1 MSVTL
6 YTPDE
11 APLVL
16 KLHLPPTTATVTWH
30 GASLGHPRAMLCRVH
45 MYPVT
50 DGFLSATHETPPILR
65 YCFLQIDGA
74 WHALDAFAEPDV
86 ALTAEQTAEFR
97 LRAEHVVATAGIM
110 RGLSK
115 TKTANALHARFYF
128 NNVERGSEPPP
139 EAMLYERMIHAA
151 VQPRISE
158 AVEEPTEESVE
169 TAVSPTTLGIMSRI
183 AAFTKSTL
191 AIVVAL
197 ALLLLRCVVKLRTNA
212 EETSW
217 LGVMYGIG
225 QCALRVIATL
235 VGTYIT
241 GIAIDALSS
250 WVRRAI
256 SYAFPAYE
264 ILTRTSTNSLDAVRC
279 IIRLM
284 MPFVVGWVAPT
295 TWFLGAIT
303 PILGDIPTLL
313 LRITD
318 EVIGV
323 SAMSDAN
330 RKLCERIDLGRR
342 ILSSVDSLVAF
353 FQQQLFGTLTKLG
366 FEGISRRS
374 EQFAQILRL
383 SHLASKPELTSGDV
397 AEVYSAVSSLLSALG
412 ITLPKLG
419 PWAEVARTLFALAI
433 FALVL
438 AIKQTVGGA
447 QQFGSNQGFMGL
459 ARSPKAA
466 PPQNAEKWE
475 FATSRG
481 LTNLPKAAH
490 RHGEQAVTEA
500 RAQNP
505 NLYESCGTFFT
516 GSCKKEIDDKIA
528 ANGRQLYRNH
538 MEYVISD
545 YERKQAEKERKAA
558 EDAAA
563 AEATAKNA
571 AEDAAAVR
579 QAAEDAAA
587 VRQAA
592 EDEVKKAAEDEV
604 KKAAED
610 AAAVA
615 EDAAKKAAEDA
626 AAVRQAAEDAAAANA
641 TKKPAERADNV
652 RKAQEAAKNEQKRK
666 ARRHKELAKRNR
678 VQGDAIARAEQ
689 LEADEE
695 DKPFKEKRRL
705 DREAQQARNAAKK
718 DQAKRAPVV
727 PTEATQAS
735 EAPSQDEQQPEP
747 EQSKDETAGN
757 VEGNGEA
764 DKEGWWDATEARAKA
779 IWAKSKEKAGALWKD
794 THDWLDS
801 KLDAASVFAD
811 RFLYAY
817 ATLILAHYAP
827 HSRAAI
833 VACASSCGAGQAAQA
848 AHAVGVEA
856 AYVAPMSLG
865 PRRADAIDGEARRGL
880 VVEAG
885 RGDLRVAQTPYVMQ
899 NETQARTGAVA
910 YVGAGHPMWRD
921 ASTAV
926 AAVRSKVAVPLDFII
941 VHEAPR
947 SASVALSEL
956 ASDYTPVLAPP
967 DANIRLILD
976 VGNVR
981 IGHDT
986 FKVWCRHE
994 QHPLQRQLSVGMMQF
1009 APTVPEAIE
1018 RLLRAAHVGWHR
1030 Q

>member
-16 KLHLPPTTATVTWH
+16 KLHLPPTTATVAWH
-30 GASLGHPRAMLCRVH
+30 GASFGHPRAMLCRVH

-74 WHALDAFAEPDV
+74 WHAFDAFAEPEA
-86 ALTAEQTAEFR
+86 ALSAEQTAEFR

-151 VQPRISE
+151 VQPRVSE
-158 AVEEPTEESVE
+158 AVGAVEEPTEESVE
-169 TAVSPTTLGIMSRI
+169 TAVSPATLGIMSRI

-197 ALLLLRCVVKLRTNA
+197 ALLLLRCVVKLRMNA

-256 SYAFPAYE
+256 AYAFPAYE

-279 IIRLM
+279 IIKLM

-330 RKLCERIDLGRR
+330 RRLCERIDLGRR

-366 FEGISRRS
+366 FEAISRRS
-374 EQFAQILRL
+374 EQFAQMLRL
-383 SHLASKPELTSGDV
+383 SHLASKPELTSADV

-459 ARSPKAA
+459 ARSPKVA
-466 PPQNAEKWE
+466 PPPNTEKWE
-475 FATSRG
+475 FAESRG

-490 RHGEQAVTEA
+490 RHGEQAVAEA

-505 NLYESCGTFFT
+505 NLYDSCGTFFT
-516 GSCKKEIDDKIA
+516 GACKKEIDDKIA

-563 AEATAKNA
+563 AEA
-571 AEDAAAVR
+571 
-579 QAAEDAAA
+579 
-587 VRQAA
+587 
-592 EDEVKKAAEDEV
+592 
-604 KKAAED
+604 
-610 AAAVA
+610 
-615 EDAAKKAAEDA
+615 AAKKAAEDA
-626 AAVRQAAEDAAAANA
+626 AAVRQAAEDAAKKAEQEQAKRTALVVTEAGFDKRAAEEDVKVRGA
-641 TKKPAERADNV
+641 
-652 RKAQEAAKNEQKRK
+652 RKAAFYEGQAKRK
-666 ARRHKELAKRNR
+666 ALVATEADFDKRAAEEDGQERGARKAAFYEEQAKR
-678 VQGDAIARAEQ
+678 RALVATEVDFDERAAEEDGQEREERKTAFFEEQ
-689 LEADEE
+689 AKRKALVATEADFDESAAKVA
-695 DKPFKEKRRL
+695 DLMQREKRK
-705 DREAQQARNAAKK
+705 EAFLEERAKRTALVAEADFDESAAKK
-718 DQAKRAPVV
+718 ADREERRKRKAAFHGEQAK
-727 PTEATQAS
+727 Q
-735 EAPSQDEQQPEP
+735 
-747 EQSKDETAGN
+747 
-757 VEGNGEA
+757 
-764 DKEGWWDATEARAKA
+764 
-779 IWAKSKEKAGALWKD
+779 
-794 THDWLDS
+794 
-801 KLDAASVFAD
+801 AASVFAD

-848 AHAVGVEA
+848 AQAAQAVQPAVGVEA
-856 AYVAPMSLG
+856 PYVAPMSLG

-885 RGDLRVAQTPYVMQ
+885 RGDLRVAQTPYVIKLQ
-899 NETQARTGAVA
+899 NETQTRTGAVA

-921 ASTAV
+921 PSTAV

-941 VHEAPR
+941 VHEAPK

-994 QHPLQRQLSVGMMQF
+994 QHPLQSQLSAGVMQL
-1009 APTVPEAIE
+1009 ASTIPEAIE
-1018 RLLRAAHVGWHR
+1018 RLFRAAYVGWHR